1 MMREESIVE
10 EKRYCCHCWTLIP
23 VEDLTCPNCGAKLQP
38 EIPAEEF
45 MMEETLVDKYFSF
58 RGRLTRK
65 AFFLRNLIYMAITG
79 IINYLFMPGG
89 LDIFLKGGPALF
101 MKWLIMPASTGI
113 DPMLLPSR
121 GAMAIILVVS
131 LFLIIGQWTLTIRRC
146 HDIGHDGKI
155 SFLYFVPGLNVLFAL
170 YLLLRPGTRGTNR
183 YGEETES

>member
-1 MMREESIVE
+1 ME
-10 EKRYCCHCWTLIP
+10 EKRYCCHCWSLIP
-23 VEDLTCPNCGAKLQP
+23 VEDLKCPNCGADLPP

-58 RGRLTRK
+58 RGRLARK
-65 AFFLRNLIYMAITG
+65 TFLVRNLIYMAITG

-89 LDIFLKGGPALF
+89 FDIFLKGGPALF
-101 MKWLIMPASTGI
+101 MKWLIMPTSTGI

-146 HDIGHDGKI
+146 HDLGLDGKL
-155 SFLYFVPGLNVLFAL
+155 SFLYFIPGLNVLFGL
-170 YLLLRPGTRGTNR
+170 YLFLRKGQDGTNR
-183 YGEETES
+183 YGDAPNSR